1 MHSRS
6 DSSSTSFRDN
16 TCTPQLYSKIPCIIE
31 AEQSNE
37 YWLFDNQVK
46 PLPVNRRY
54 NLSCFAPHGSD
65 YDAIK

>member
-37 YWLFDNQVK
+37 YWLFDNQV
-46 PLPVNRRY
+46 
-54 NLSCFAPHGSD
+54 
-65 YDAIK
+65 